1 MLDAFIIER
10 IRRERE
16 REQREHQDQGRLR
29 LPLERPGMPEEALE
43 NRPEPVQQDDRDGGV
58 VIVDFSI

>member
-16 REQREHQDQGRLR
+16 RQRDGAYA
-29 LPLERPGMPEEALE
+29 PLHIEPPMPPSEPPRPRREDTD
-43 NRPEPVQQDDRDGGV
+43 DDRTPDRGS
-58 VIVDFSI
+58 VIIDFQLRC